1 MDVLRPTL
9 ELTVLLPGMLLAYL
23 PMRGYLK
30 HPPEKLVRRMLPLL
44 VLLSLAGGFFCW
56 NMQLSTLPVMLILLP
71 CVTLVYI
78 RTLEVSVWKSVS
90 VALSICAVFA
100 CINSLARAFNA
111 ALTASLHLTE
121 NELWFR
127 PGAGLLD
134 NAICWLFVLLAW
146 RPASHAAR
154 SLVEDDNFAETWY
167 VFWVL
172 PLVFIGL
179 NLFMIP
185 RYRGTLYTG
194 RVLQGYVVI
203 SLTLLLLLVLFYALF
218 FMMASSLN
226 KNARLQQE
234 NHFLSMQRA
243 RYDNLRAA
251 IDEARQARH
260 DLRHHF
266 NRLAALAE
274 AGDLVQI
281 KAYLAAATGRIPS
294 LDMHFCDNR
303 AADSVIGYYCAL
315 AEREG
320 IPFHARV
327 DLPEKLPAEE
337 IDLCLV
343 LSNLLENALE
353 ANMRMT
359 SPNRQISVEA
369 YMHADR
375 LILIQVANPFDGE
388 IREKHAVFQ
397 SSKRK
402 GDGVGIQSV
411 RRISEKNGGAST
423 FTHEDGVFIAKV
435 MLRG

>member
-23 PMRGYLK
+23 PMHGYLK
-30 HPPEKLVRRMLPLL
+30 QPPEKLVRRMLPLL

-146 RPASHAAR
+146 RPASRAAR

-274 AGDLVQI
+274 AGDLAQI

-369 YMHADR
+369 YVHAEH

-397 SSKRK
+397 SSKRR

-411 RRISEKNGGAST
+411 RRISEKNGGASS

>member
-1 MDVLRPTL
+1 MEPLRPVL

-30 HPPEKLVRRMLPLL
+30 QPPKKLIRWMLPLL
-44 VLLSLAGGFFCW
+44 LLLSIAGGLFCW
-56 NMQLSTLPVMLILLP
+56 QMQVSTLPVLLVLLP

-78 RTLEVSVWKSVS
+78 QTLQVSAWKSVS

-100 CINSLARAFNA
+100 CINSLSRAFNA

-134 NAICWLFVLLAW
+134 NAVCWLFVLLAW

-194 RVLQGYVVI
+194 RVLQGYAVI
-203 SLTLLLLLVLFYALF
+203 SLALLLLLVLFYALF

-226 KNARLQQE
+226 KNAKLQQE

-266 NRLAALAE
+266 NRLAAMTE
-274 AGDLVQI
+274 AGDLAQI
-281 KAYLAAATGRIPS
+281 KAYLTAATGRIPS
-294 LDMHFCDNR
+294 LDMHFCDNS
-303 AADSVIGYYCAL
+303 AADSVIGHYCAL

-327 DLPEKLPAEE
+327 DLPAELPVEE

-353 ANMRMT
+353 ANLRM
-359 SPNRQISVEA
+359 SGPNRQINVEA

-375 LILIQVANPFDGE
+375 LILIQVVNPFDGE
-388 IREKHAVFQ
+388 IREKRSIFQ

-411 RRISEKNGGAST
+411 RRICEKNGGAST
-423 FTHEDGVFIAKV
+423 FSHEDGIFTAKV